1 MTVFINL
8 LVSLL
13 VAGCLGLF
21 MLVLVAGSLMEQ
33 EKHHKATLEK
43 MDERFNALVKRI
55 DEDYKALEE
64 KIDKD
69 YEKIISKNYIKMWEK
84 KWRIIP
90 GLLIAGG
97 LKDFH
102 QISLLISPPSLD

>member
-1 MTVFINL
+1 MTIFINL

-69 YEKIISKNYIKMWEK
+69 YEKIISKNYIKM
-84 KWRIIP
+84 
-90 GLLIAGG
+90 
-97 LKDFH
+97 
-102 QISLLISPPSLD
+102 

>member
-33 EKHHKATLEK
+33 DKH
-43 MDERFNALVKRI
+43 F
-55 DEDYKALEE
+55 KALEE
-64 KIDKD
+64 KMDKDYEALLKKIDKD
-69 YEKIISKNYIKMWEK
+69 YEKIIKE
-84 KWRIIP
+84 
-90 GLLIAGG
+90 L
-97 LKDFH
+97 
-102 QISLLISPPSLD
+102 Q

>member
-21 MLVLVAGSLMEQ
+21 MLVLVAHSLIQQ
-33 EKHHKATLEK
+33 EKYY
-43 MDERFNALVKRI
+43 NALEEKI
-55 DEDYKALEE
+55 DEDYEALLK

-69 YEKIISKNYIKMWEK
+69 YEKIIKE
-84 KWRIIP
+84 
-90 GLLIAGG
+90 L
-97 LKDFH
+97 
-102 QISLLISPPSLD
+102 Q

>member
-1 MTVFINL
+1 MTTFICL
-8 LVSLL
+8 LASLFIS
-13 VAGCLGLF
+13 GCLGLF

-43 MDERFNALVKRI
+43 MDKRFKALEEKI

-69 YEKIISKNYIKMWEK
+69 YEKIISKNYIKM
-84 KWRIIP
+84 
-90 GLLIAGG
+90 
-97 LKDFH
+97 
-102 QISLLISPPSLD
+102 

>member
-33 EKHHKATLEK
+33 EKHYKALEK
-43 MDERFNALVKRI
+43 EMDERFNAI
-55 DEDYKALEE
+55 ME
-64 KIDKD
+64 KMDKD
-69 YEKIISKNYIKMWEK
+69 YEKIIKE
-84 KWRIIP
+84 
-90 GLLIAGG
+90 L
-97 LKDFH
+97 
-102 QISLLISPPSLD
+102 Q